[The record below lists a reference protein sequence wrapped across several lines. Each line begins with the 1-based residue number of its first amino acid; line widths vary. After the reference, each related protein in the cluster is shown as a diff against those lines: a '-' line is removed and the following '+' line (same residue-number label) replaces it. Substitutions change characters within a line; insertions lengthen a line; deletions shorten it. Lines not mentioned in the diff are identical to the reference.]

1 MFPESNAGSRAK
13 VLIVEDDILWGEKL
27 QRLLQPRY
35 DVQMV
40 SSLDEAVRSINQSYY
55 HAVVTDVMLMPGST
69 DRHGF
74 ELRQEIKQ
82 RNWPHAICVV
92 VSQITEI
99 AEMIEKYMSAVGYDF
114 DELNLRCQEGLEV
127 EGTLYFSKHNFDE
140 SVFLEKVQ
148 ARIDN
153 LGVNFKLAI
162 NPSRNF
168 DDLADK
174 ICNDIRERMDSSGT
188 ELHPWL
194 RHLDDAQLRQ
204 RVSDELY
211 DLFAQ
216 LFSRNDEIYL
226 KPMIQGLGRASVVTV
241 EPVQPQED
249 WVVIKVGY
257 HLDIERELQRY
268 QTHVLP
274 LLRRYAHLQD
284 TKSTPLLSGIRYTL
298 LGGFDAIRSFEA
310 VFDDINVA
318 TATIEQLLVHLFE
331 INCNLWYNNVQ
342 ARRYYQFNQKYP
354 TFLHCPPDKVRAA
367 LQHVRDK
374 GYVQLAQTD
383 QLQFVE
389 LRLVLPNPLDLLAK
403 GNEWTTEVGCL
414 THLCT
419 THGDFNA
426 NNILVNL
433 HHQEAWLIDFHRTEV
448 EHALRDFIQLESVI
462 KLILLT
468 QASLAE
474 RYALEQA
481 LLAQERFSQIQ
492 EIEGA
497 YSPPDNEHGTE
508 LGRAFSLIC
517 TIRRLARA
525 CVCKNNLNPM
535 IDDFTPY
542 HMGMLFY
549 ALNTMRFIR
558 SSSTSYGVDEVSAL
572 HSLMLAGLICQKLNA
587 NGLLRT

>member
-1 MFPESNAGSRAK
+1 MLQKLRLVIDQLNDRAADPRSGLNEVIQEITSQTFELLNETFEPADFFVYAVMFPGDQRARLIAAAPAQIFSALIQTIAQSETGGLTYLAFQTKQTQNIPNITLAQAEAQAEAQADIIHDPQTRAQLSLPLRLASGRVIAVISIEHHQINAFTADLQEILELLAEYAATAIQSKINLRSFDVLQGATHRLNNTLSIDVKQILDVLAEESVR
-13 VLIVEDDILWGEKL
+13 VL
-27 QRLLQPRY
+27 Q
-35 DVQMV
+35 
-40 SSLDEAVRSINQSYY
+40 SLY
-55 HAVVTDVMLMPGST
+55 TDVVFSHIALVRGRRLEFFVAYSGLPEE
-69 DRHGF
+69 DVHQL
-74 ELRQEIKQ
+74 LR
-82 RNWPHAICVV
+82 
-92 VSQITEI
+92 
-99 AEMIEKYMSAVGYDF
+99 
-114 DELNLRCQEGLEV
+114 
-127 EGTLYFSKHNFDE
+127 
-140 SVFLEKVQ
+140 EKVNDV
-148 ARIDN
+148 ID
-153 LGVNFKLAI
+153 LD
-162 NPSRNF
+162 NPPQG
-168 DDLADK
+168 K
-174 ICNDIRERMDSSGT
+174 IGIIG
-188 ELHPWL
+188 
-194 RHLDDAQLRQ
+194 
-204 RVSDELY
+204 RVVL
-211 DLFAQ
+211 
-216 LFSRNDEIYL
+216 NN
-226 KPMIQGLGRASVVTV
+226 KPQNVPDVR
-241 EPVQPQED
+241 
-249 WVVIKVGY
+249 
-257 HLDIERELQRY
+257 
-268 QTHVLP
+268 
-274 LLRRYAHLQD
+274 QD
-284 TKSTPLLSGIRYTL
+284 TDYI
-298 LGGFDAIRSFEA
+298 
-310 VFDDINVA
+310 
-318 TATIEQLLVHLFE
+318 
-331 INCNLWYNNVQ
+331 
-342 ARRYYQFNQKYP
+342 
-354 TFLHCPPDKVRAA
+354 
-367 LQHVRDK
+367 
-374 GYVQLAQTD
+374 QLAQTD
-383 QLQFVE
+383 HLQFVE

-558 SSSTSYGVDEVSAL
+558 ATSTSYGVDEVSAL

-587 NGLLRT
+587 NGLLRA